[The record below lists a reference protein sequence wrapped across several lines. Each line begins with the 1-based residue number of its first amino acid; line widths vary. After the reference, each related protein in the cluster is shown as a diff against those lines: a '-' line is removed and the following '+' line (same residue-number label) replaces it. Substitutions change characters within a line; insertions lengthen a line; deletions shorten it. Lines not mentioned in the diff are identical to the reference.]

1 VSQQFPKVT
10 LFFENKRMFDN
21 YEDDDNSDGT
31 VTDTEDTEIEIV
43 EEEVVVVVP
52 EKERKRK
59 KPSNSKFLQS
69 YTKELLNMVIHF
81 DRFVGEEEQLSYVKA
96 FVEKYPPV
104 KPKKTTT
111 VKRNKAAYDY
121 FREDKLRN
129 EFKGM
134 SIAES
139 SPLIASQWKDVKSD
153 VERRKVWD
161 DMVEGAGGN
170 VKKTAAKDPYGLFAD
185 EARHVILQHQPHLS
199 KDDVNKECRKRWR
212 GLEDREKGV
221 WYAKKAKIC
230 EA

>member
-1 VSQQFPKVT
+1 
-10 LFFENKRMFDN
+10 MFGDD
-21 YEDDDNSDGT
+21 YEEDDDNSDGT
-31 VTDTEDTEIEIV
+31 VTDAEEDTEIEIA
-43 EEEVVVVVP
+43 EEVVVP
-52 EKERKRK
+52 EKLRKKK

-81 DRFVGEEEQLSYVKA
+81 DRFVAEEEQLSYVKA

-111 VKRNKAAYDY
+111 VKRSKAAYDY
-121 FREDKLRN
+121 FREHKLRN
-129 EFKGM
+129 EFKGK

-139 SPLIASQWKDVKSD
+139 SPLIASLWKDVKSD
-153 VERRKVWD
+153 IARRKVWD

-170 VKKTAAKDPYGLFAD
+170 VKKTTAKDPYGLFAE
-185 EARHVILQHQPHLS
+185 EARHVILQHQPHMS